1 LKKRSITIIIAIVFF
16 STIAF
21 AADFASYRNL
31 THKYAITYPANW
43 ERVREDAKYFSVLD
57 KSSNVNININSEELP
72 PNDKRKY
79 NRITDIPK
87 IREGLADIIKKGT
100 KSSSVESGPTVLS
113 KEKALWFKYR
123 YIQRSPDTE
132 LYFVVYQIVVLKND
146 IRYTVTYKVSG
157 PSQKEADMKF
167 KKYWPIMKTSIASF
181 KVTYL
186 DK

>member
-1 LKKRSITIIIAIVFF
+1 MA
-16 STIAF
+16 A
-21 AADFASYRNL
+21 AADFASYRNS
-31 THKYAITYPANW
+31 TYEYAITYPANW

-57 KSSNVNININSEELP
+57 KSRNVNININSDELP

-87 IREGLADIIKKGT
+87 IREGLTDIIKQTT
-100 KSSSVESGPTVLS
+100 KSPSVESGPTILS

-123 YIQRSPDTE
+123 YIQRSSDTE

-146 IRYTVTYKVSG
+146 NRYTVTYKVSG
-157 PSQKEADMKF
+157 PSPKEADIKF

-181 KVTYL
+181 TLTDIAK
-186 DK
+186 